1 VFCASLETVT
11 VFSMTN
17 QVTPNILNN
26 FRFIPPENG
35 PFRFIAVDVET
46 AAYDVASICQIGLAF
61 VRFDR
66 SIETYST
73 YIDPCTR
80 FADGNTRLHGIN
92 AETVRD
98 SPTFAEALPE
108 LRLVLE
114 AHPLVQHSRFDEK
127 AFDTACRFSQ
137 LPILKSIWTDSVAV
151 ARKAWPEFRGNGGHG
166 LANLKKEL
174 GLQFQHHDAGED
186 ARAAAEVILKA
197 EISFAGL
204 TTDDSIAG

>member
-1 VFCASLETVT
+1 
-11 VFSMTN
+11 MTN
-17 QVTPNILNN
+17 DAPLNTPNSFQFKL
-26 FRFIPPENG
+26 PENG

-46 AAYDVASICQIGLAF
+46 AGYDVASICQIGLAF
-61 VRFDR
+61 VRFDN

-73 YIDPCTR
+73 YIDPCMR
-80 FADGNTRLHGIN
+80 FAEGNTRLHGIC

-98 SPTFAEALPE
+98 SPTFVEALPE
-108 LRLVLE
+108 LRVVLE
-114 AHPLVQHSRFDEK
+114 THPLVQHSRFDEK
-127 AFDTACRFSQ
+127 SFDAACRLAQ

-166 LANLKKEL
+166 LANLKKEF

-197 EISFAGL
+197 EATLGRKIGL
-204 TTDDSIAG
+204 LNATRQLVFNF